1 MNLLTASKGA
11 PEALPRDGGE
21 VAVRIENVSVRY
33 RVPRE
38 LVGTFKEYVLTRLR
52 RGRLS
57 YHEFWA
63 LRDVSLEIP
72 KRGVFGI
79 IGRNGAGK
87 STLLKVISRIL
98 RPTAGR
104 VVVYGR
110 VAPLLELGA
119 GFHPELTGRENV
131 FLNASLLGH
140 GQREIAARLRDILE
154 FSEVDEFID
163 APLRTYSSGMVAR
176 LGFAVATAWLPEI
189 LILDEILTVGDVAFQ
204 EKCRSRMS
212 TFSRSGTTI
221 LLVSHDP
228 LTIREMCRRA
238 VWLDR
243 GEVKAVGEASA
254 VTERYRRSGSLTGET
269 AGDATGAHR

>member
-1 MNLLTASKGA
+1 MNLRTASKA
-11 PEALPRDGGE
+11 AAQATPHDRRA
-21 VAVRIENVSVRY
+21 VAVCVENVSVRY
-33 RVPRE
+33 RVPQE
-38 LVGTFKEYVLTRLR
+38 PLGTFKEYVITRLR
-52 RGRLS
+52 RGRLAS
-57 YHEFWA
+57 REFWA
-63 LRDVSLEIP
+63 LRRVSLEIP
-72 KRGVFGI
+72 QGGVFGI

-104 VVVYGR
+104 VVVHGH

-140 GQREIAARLRDILE
+140 GQREITVRFGEIVE
-154 FSEVDEFID
+154 FAELDEFID

-176 LGFAVATAWLPEI
+176 LGFSVATAWPPEI

-212 TFSRSGTTI
+212 AFSRGGATI

-228 LTIREMCRRA
+228 ATIRDMCRHA

-243 GEVKAVGEASA
+243 GEVKAAGEASA
-254 VTERYRRSGSLTGET
+254 VSDRYRRFGSPE
-269 AGDATGAHR
+269 AR

>member
-1 MNLLTASKGA
+1 MNSLTVSKA
-11 PEALPRDGGE
+11 ATEATLRDGGE
-21 VAVRIENVSVRY
+21 AAVRVENVSVRY
-33 RVPRE
+33 RVPCE
-38 LVGTFKEYVLTRLR
+38 PIGTFKEYVITKLR
-52 RGRLS
+52 RGRLA
-57 YHEFWA
+57 HREFWA
-63 LRDVSLEIP
+63 LRDISLEIR
-72 KRGVFGI
+72 KGGVFGI
-79 IGRNGAGK
+79 VGRNGAGK

-104 VVVYGR
+104 VVVHGR

-140 GQREIAARLRDILE
+140 GQREIATRFGEIVE
-154 FSEVDEFID
+154 FAELGEFID

-176 LGFAVATAWLPEI
+176 LGFSVATAWLPEI
-189 LILDEILTVGDVAFQ
+189 LILDEILTVGDSAFQ
-204 EKCRSRMS
+204 EKCMSRMS

-228 LTIREMCRRA
+228 VTIREMCWRA

-243 GEVKAVGEASA
+243 GAVKAVGEASE
-254 VTERYRRSGSLTGET
+254 VTEQYRRFGSLEG
-269 AGDATGAHR
+269 GS

>member
-1 MNLLTASKGA
+1 MNLRTASKAAAQATPRGRGA
-11 PEALPRDGGE
+11 
-21 VAVRIENVSVRY
+21 VAVSVENVSVRY
-33 RVPRE
+33 RVPHE
-38 LVGTFKEYVLTRLR
+38 PLGTFKEYVITRLR
-52 RGRLS
+52 RGRLAS
-57 YHEFWA
+57 REFWA
-63 LRDVSLEIP
+63 LRDVNLEIP
-72 KRGVFGI
+72 KGGVFGI

-104 VVVYGR
+104 IVVHGR

-140 GQREIAARLRDILE
+140 GQREIAARFGEIVE
-154 FSEVDEFID
+154 FAELGEFID

-176 LGFAVATAWLPEI
+176 LGFSVATAWLPEI

-204 EKCRSRMS
+204 AKCRSRMS
-212 TFSRSGTTI
+212 AFSRSDATI

-228 LTIREMCRRA
+228 ATISEMCRRA

-243 GEVKAVGEASA
+243 GEVRAVGEASA
-254 VTERYRRSGSLTGET
+254 VTDRYRRFGSPEG
-269 AGDATGAHR
+269 R